1 MPLPT
6 EHGLKARLIRGAG
19 FFRKEIFSVYRQPRL
34 LLTLVIG
41 PFLILLIFGLG
52 YRDTPPPFRTLLV
65 LGNEDAQLAADREDL
80 GGAFG
85 DSIVLEGTTTDAAV
99 ARDRLGDGEVDL
111 LIIAPDDPLRSLD
124 AGERA
129 DFQVIHGEVDP
140 ILRSSID
147 LLARL
152 SVDEIN
158 RRVLAGVV
166 TTAQEEAEE
175 VDEPLIAV
183 RESSSQLVSSLE
195 AGNRSKAESEIA
207 SLRQELAVA
216 ESQTE
221 GADSLYSSVARAL
234 GTTDEQVFTHL
245 RETLETAE
253 SEDSDAA
260 LEGARELEATLEQ
273 LEAQVTRARDL
284 DPDLLVSPFG
294 VRVMQLND
302 VPRAPGIFYSPG
314 TLALLVQHLA
324 LTFAALS
331 LVRERELGLTEVFR
345 VSPLGTTETLA
356 GKYLGFGA
364 IALVVSAA
372 LTGAMLLFGVRI
384 RGSMLMYV
392 LVVLLLIVASLGLG
406 FLLSGASKTDS
417 QAVQYSMIALLLS
430 IFFTGFVLPL
440 DQLAAPVQA
449 VSYLIPATY
458 GIRAFHD
465 IFFRGASPDPLVLG
479 GLALYAVALAAGAW
493 WVVKREV
500 ASVKT

>member
-1 MPLPT
+1 
-6 EHGLKARLIRGAG
+6 
-19 FFRKEIFSVYRQPRL
+19 
-34 LLTLVIG
+34 
-41 PFLILLIFGLG
+41 
-52 YRDTPPPFRTLLV
+52 
-65 LGNEDAQLAADREDL
+65 
-80 GGAFG
+80 
-85 DSIVLEGTTTDAAV
+85 
-99 ARDRLGDGEVDL
+99 
-111 LIIAPDDPLRSLD
+111 
-124 AGERA
+124 
-129 DFQVIHGEVDP
+129 
-140 ILRSSID
+140 
-147 LLARL
+147 
-152 SVDEIN
+152 
-158 RRVLAGVV
+158 
-166 TTAQEEAEE
+166 
-175 VDEPLIAV
+175 
-183 RESSSQLVSSLE
+183 
-195 AGNRSKAESEIA
+195 
-207 SLRQELAVA
+207 
-216 ESQTE
+216 
-221 GADSLYSSVARAL
+221 VARAL